1 MSERTCH
8 CGIEEDK
15 HEHEDHAFVELR
27 EGPPEP
33 TPVTQWLLR
42 RVVSRSRSRYA
53 GMLIGTVDG
62 LRVETTPIVSIEG
75 RTVTTR
81 SGSVYILT
89 GPDFWGRDVE
99 PDEFP
104 YPFYLDAD
112 GDEVWP
118 AGGVVPEV
126 SDVY

>member
-1 MSERTCH
+1 MS
-8 CGIEEDK
+8 
-15 HEHEDHAFVELR
+15 
-27 EGPPEP
+27 EP
-33 TPVTQWLLR
+33 TPVTDWFFS
-42 RVVSRSRSRYA
+42 RVISRGRNRYA
-53 GMLIGTVDG
+53 GVLSGT
-62 LRVETTPIVSIEG
+62 LRGKPVSTTPIVCIEG

-81 SGSVYILT
+81 SGSVYVLT